1 MLTKMEEI
9 IGDEIEI
16 FDTEGTHTVTYA
28 NGIFTAISNLHGWV
42 LKFRLTK
49 APSQLTKEERT
60 RVLAY
65 NLGKVT
71 PEDEVS
77 IKDMFMQNE
86 FIEEII

>member
-1 MLTKMEEI
+1 MAET
-9 IGDEIEI
+9 IGEEIEI

-28 NGIFTAISNLHGWV
+28 NGIFTATSNLHGWV
-42 LKFRLTK
+42 LKFRLLK
-49 APSQLTKEERT
+49 APSKLTEEERT
-60 RVLAY
+60 RVLKY

-86 FIEEII
+86 FIEELN